1 MIALTSLMHSLYAWC
16 FCGYCMLLWLLHGI
30 MVTACRYGYCM
41 LLLLWLL
48 ISTVVIMAIVLY
60 NVVVVD
66 QVLLWPLYYITLLLL
81 TRCCY
86 GHCII

>member
-1 MIALTSLMHSLYAWC
+1 
-16 FCGYCMLLWLLHGI
+16 
-30 MVTACRYGYCM
+30 
-41 LLLLWLL
+41 
-48 ISTVVIMAIVLY
+48 MAIVLY

-66 QVLLWPLYYITLLLL
+66 QVLSWPLYYITLLLL

>member
-1 MIALTSLMHSLYAWC
+1 
-16 FCGYCMLLWLLHGI
+16 
-30 MVTACRYGYCM
+30 
-41 LLLLWLL
+41 
-48 ISTVVIMAIVLY
+48 MAIVLY

-81 TRCCY
+81 TRCY